1 LTRDI
6 FYVRIAESM
15 LFSFFFFFFFFF
27 NNALILRLTLTP
39 IQEWFDAGDCK
50 ISLVCQT
57 ISAVAKVEN

>member
-1 LTRDI
+1 
-6 FYVRIAESM
+6 M